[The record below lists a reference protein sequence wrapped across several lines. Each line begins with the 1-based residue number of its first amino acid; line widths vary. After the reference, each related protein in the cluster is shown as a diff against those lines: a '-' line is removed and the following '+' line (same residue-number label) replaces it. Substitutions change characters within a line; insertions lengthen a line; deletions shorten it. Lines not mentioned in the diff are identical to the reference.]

1 MRQGP
6 LPDHLRPAL
15 LRQGLSG
22 LDLSPIDSPSSR
34 LVLVGAA
41 SALDQRASNFRC
53 IVLSSTCD
61 GRLPSSLA
69 LQGLPSNL
77 NLHLLNKLSGALQ
90 GVGNGQVLRHH
101 VLPRGASYLI
111 RQIVAST
118 NDAFGQATADA
129 PAATA

>member
-1 MRQGP
+1 MHRP
-6 LPDHLRPAL
+6 LVDLR
-15 LRQGLSG
+15 R
-22 LDLSPIDSPSSR
+22 PIAELACTTR
-34 LVLVGAA
+34 
-41 SALDQRASNFRC
+41 SAFQ
-53 IVLSSTCD
+53 
-61 GRLPSSLA
+61 PE
-69 LQGLPSNL
+69 
-77 NLHLLNKLSGALQ
+77 LHLLNKLSGALQ